1 MKWIIWHISLNKS
14 VLMRFMQQEKITN
27 FLYRKQR
34 MNSLSFGIFC
44 EKWCDCSIGNGRIPH
59 TNFRLG
65 WQQKLPALRLLF
77 HFQHPQKM
85 GTCNIYSERSKTNQK
100 IVQTKNWKKEIDL
113 KIIKMKLKSSSLC
126 SDAILIFFL
135 YVWCATCCF
144 CCWCFC
150 ASFNATLVSMILGN
164 HIIIRLMSVKQWE
177 NILMDNYKLTLE
189 PRSLS
194 LTENNMSQVQKHL

>member
-1 MKWIIWHISLNKS
+1 MKNQSSVQCIKTIKNPGVEFLARKFKVEFWLKWFFAPKIMFLNNFSIQLKSNYLVMKWIIWHISLNKS

-85 GTCNIYSERSKTNQK
+85 GTCNIN
-100 IVQTKNWKKEIDL
+100 
-113 KIIKMKLKSSSLC
+113 
-126 SDAILIFFL
+126 
-135 YVWCATCCF
+135 
-144 CCWCFC
+144 
-150 ASFNATLVSMILGN
+150 
-164 HIIIRLMSVKQWE
+164 
-177 NILMDNYKLTLE
+177 
-189 PRSLS
+189 
-194 LTENNMSQVQKHL
+194 